1 MNLNLGKSLEQ
12 FINNSV
18 STDITYNNASEWV
31 RDAIREKIHR
41 DREYYDKLE
50 ALKADIDIGIKQI
63 KNGEFAEL
71 DFEALI
77 KETN

>member
-12 FINNSV
+12 FISNSV
-18 STDITYNNASEWV
+18 SSDITYNNASEWV

-41 DREYYDKLE
+41 DREVYDKLE
-50 ALKADIDIGIKQI
+50 ALKTDIDIGVNQI
-63 KNGEFAEL
+63 KNGEFAEI